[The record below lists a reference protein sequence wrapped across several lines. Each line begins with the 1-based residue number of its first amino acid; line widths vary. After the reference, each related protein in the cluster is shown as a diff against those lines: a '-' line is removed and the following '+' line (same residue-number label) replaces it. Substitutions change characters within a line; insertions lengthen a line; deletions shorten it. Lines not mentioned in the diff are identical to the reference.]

1 MEIHEAASEFD
12 RTGPGGYQ
20 PIENYGIIGDLHTT
34 ALVGMDGSIDWLCLP
49 HHDSPSVFAAI
60 LDSEKGGRFKIS
72 PVGGEVTTKQL
83 YWPDTNVL
91 VTRFFTPDGVGEVT
105 DYMPIGASAA
115 RDDTGSSAASR
126 WCAAP

>member
-12 RTGPGGYQ
+12 RIGPRGYQ

-91 VTRFFTPDGVGEVT
+91 VTRFFTP
-105 DYMPIGASAA
+105 
-115 RDDTGSSAASR
+115 TGSVRSR
-126 WCAAP
+126 TICR